1 MEMFEFAAFI
11 VMACL
16 LAVTAIITAF
26 TWQFGVSLIA
36 IIGLVLLSAYV
47 FNKRKM
53 ENENKW
59 IIKLGL
65 FYGFLKPF
73 FPQELC

>member
-53 ENENKW
+53 ENENK
-59 IIKLGL
+59 
-65 FYGFLKPF
+65 
-73 FPQELC
+73 